1 MISIPFYQVC
11 KIIDLDDPV
20 CHCGQQP
27 DAETAITHFNS
38 KCGLT
43 VSKTFT
49 TLPTGIPSA
58 DYVLIELER
67 KAGGTGFGLNGI
79 RLIPLFETMP

>member
-1 MISIPFYQVC
+1 MISIPFYQVW
-11 KIIDLDDPV
+11 KTIDPDLV

-38 KCGLT
+38 KCGPT
-43 VSKTFT
+43 ISKTFT
-49 TLPTGIPSA
+49 TLPTGTPSA

-67 KAGGTGFGLNGI
+67 KAGGTGFGLDYV
-79 RLIPLFETMP
+79 RSIPLFETTP